1 MNLNVGKRNTIS
13 TMLLSMPILVFSA
26 AASAEDGKGVLTIG
40 LENDLFG
47 AGGDA
52 HYTHGTEI
60 TYVSDTY
67 QPNWL
72 QGFAS
77 ALQMYDSGDD
87 LRVGVSL
94 GQQIFTPRDLKTSAP
109 ILNDRPYAGW
119 LYLSFGLLTD
129 TPNERIRKL
138 NKLDLVVGVVGPQ
151 SHAEEVQ
158 RWVHDVTDSDTPEG
172 WDNQLHNET
181 TIDLQYQH
189 EWILPLV
196 GDSIDVVPR
205 VALTL
210 GTSQRYAGT
219 GFTFRFGD
227 GLSADAGPPLIRPN
241 AAGTHYFQTS
251 QSFYWYLFA
260 GAHGRYVAHNIFLDG
275 NTDGHSQSV
284 DKKHWV
290 AEAQGGLVMG
300 WSNWRF
306 TLTEI
311 YRSREFQHQDEPDEF
326 GALTVSYR
334 F

>member
-1 MNLNVGKRNTIS
+1 MNSRECIKHRAIVA
-13 TMLLSMPILVFSA
+13 LLSIPLWGIA
-26 AASAEDGKGVLTIG
+26 AAANAEDGKGVLTIG
-40 LENDLFG
+40 LENDIFG
-47 AGGDA
+47 AGSDA

-60 TYVSDTY
+60 TYISDTY
-67 QPNWL
+67 QPKWL
-72 QGFAS
+72 HGLAGG
-77 ALQMYDSGDD
+77 LQLYDSGDD

-94 GQQIFTPRDLKTSAP
+94 GQQIFTPRNLKTSSP

-158 RWVHDVTDSDTPEG
+158 RWVHEITDSDTPEG

-189 EWILPLV
+189 EWIVPLIADNV
-196 GDSIDVVPR
+196 DVVPR

-219 GFTFRFGD
+219 GFTFRIGN

-241 AAGTHYFQTS
+241 AAGTHYFQT
-251 QSFYWYLFA
+251 QKSFYWYVFA

-275 NTDGHSQSV
+275 NTDGESQGV

-290 AEAQGGLVMG
+290 AEAQGGLVAG

-311 YRSREFQHQDEPDEF
+311 YRSREFEHQDEPDEF

>member
-1 MNLNVGKRNTIS
+1 MKSRTTAS
-13 TMLLSMPILVFSA
+13 AAMLLPLLGA
-26 AASAEDGKGVLTIG
+26 ALTSYAEDGKGVLTIG

-47 AGGDA
+47 AGKDS

-60 TYVSDTY
+60 TYISDTY
-67 QPNWL
+67 QPHWL
-72 QGFAS
+72 ENVAS
-77 ALQMYDSGDD
+77 VLQLYNEGDD

-94 GQQIFTPRDLKTSAP
+94 GQQMYTPRDIRTPTP
-109 ILNDRPYAGW
+109 ILTDRPYAGW
-119 LYLSFGLLTD
+119 MYLSFGLLTD
-129 TPNERIRKL
+129 TPSQRIRNL

-158 RWVHDVTDSDTPEG
+158 RWVHKVTDSDTPEG

-181 TIDLQYQH
+181 TIDVQYQH
-189 EWILPLV
+189 EWIIPL
-196 GDSIDVVPR
+196 IENNLDVVPR
-205 VALTL
+205 VAVTL

-219 GFTFRFGD
+219 GLTFRLGS

-241 AAGTHYFQTS
+241 AAGSHYFQTA
-251 QSFYWYLFA
+251 QSFYWYLFV

-275 NTDGHSQSV
+275 NTDGDSQSV

-290 AEAQGGLVMG
+290 AEAQGGVAMG
-300 WSNWRF
+300 WQNWRL

-311 YRSREFQHQDEPDEF
+311 YRSREFKHQDEPDEF
-326 GALTVSYR
+326 GAVTLSYR